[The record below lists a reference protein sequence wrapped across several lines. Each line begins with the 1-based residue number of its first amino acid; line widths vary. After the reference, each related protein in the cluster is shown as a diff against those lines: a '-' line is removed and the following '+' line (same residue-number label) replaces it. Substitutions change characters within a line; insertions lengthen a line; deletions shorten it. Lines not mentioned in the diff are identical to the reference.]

1 MLRPAMTRTPPLP
14 AAFGRYVLRE
24 RIAAGGMAE
33 VFRAGQPGFGG
44 FERSVAIK
52 RMFRHLAEDQDF
64 VTMLA
69 DEARIASQ
77 LSHPNIASILDF
89 GREGEDWFLA
99 YELVDGVD
107 LFRLLQRQF
116 EMGRDLPVPLVIHI
130 IAELASALDFAHARH
145 DADGSPMHI
154 VHRDVSPQ
162 NVLIGFQGEVKLT
175 DFGIAKAAAR
185 GTQTAVGQLKGKIYY
200 MSPEAA
206 RGEPVD
212 HRSDLFAAGILLYEL
227 LCTKPMY
234 EEPDARRLLE
244 AVSRAEVRWP
254 PEKMGRIPNAL
265 WAVAERALARHPDA
279 RYQSGREFREALLRV
294 ADEAHA
300 RADRDQ
306 LGAWVR
312 KAFQVSEDRPPVPVA
327 RTVAASVDHWASVVA
342 PAPGPTE
349 PERPRARAGGVSL
362 PRSTQSMSAHPGP
375 APAPRPAPAAAA
387 AATSAAS
394 PAPPQGAAASFDD
407 EDRTS
412 LLDSAEILRRLGEA
426 PAATDGEPPP
436 LPTVAAASPWA
447 EVERPSPSEPPP
459 LAPTA
464 APAGTPA
471 GGPTL
476 PLVGKSRPSGDIANP
491 PAAKVRRPSLLR
503 VAPQPAPA
511 PVEPPPAAA
520 ARPVAVASEP
530 PPASESATR
539 FVAAMDDDRPPPFST
554 PPGAPEP
561 PDAQQ
566 VANVRLDPD
575 DQPASWALISVTVG
589 VWSAVLVLGVYA
601 TLLLIR

>member
-1 MLRPAMTRTPPLP
+1 
-14 AAFGRYVLRE
+14 
-24 RIAAGGMAE
+24 MAE
-33 VFRAGQPGFGG
+33 VFRAGMPGFGG

-77 LSHPNIASILDF
+77 LSHPNIVSILDF

-116 EMGRDLPVPLVIHI
+116 EIGRDLPVPLAIHI

-162 NVLIGFQGEVKLT
+162 NVLIGFQGEIKLT

-185 GTQTAVGQLKGKIYY
+185 GTQTAAGQLKGKIYY

-234 EEPDARRLLE
+234 EETDARRLLE

-254 PEKMGRIPNAL
+254 ADKMGRIPNAL
-265 WAVAERALARHPDA
+265 WAVAERTLARHPDS
-279 RYQSGREFREALLRV
+279 RYQSGRELREALLRV

-300 RADRDQ
+300 RADREQ

-327 RTVAASVDHWASVVA
+327 RTIAASVDHWASVVA
-342 PAPGPTE
+342 PAPAPTE
-349 PERPRARAGGVSL
+349 PERPRARAAGVAL
-362 PRSTQSMSAHPGP
+362 PRSTQSFANQAG
-375 APAPRPAPAAAA
+375 APRPATPHAPAAP
-387 AATSAAS
+387 S
-394 PAPPQGAAASFDD
+394 SFDD

-412 LLDSAEILRRLGEA
+412 LLDSAEILRRLGEPSA
-426 PAATDGEPPP
+426 PADGEPPP

-447 EVERPSPSEPPP
+447 EAEQPSPSEPPV
-459 LAPTA
+459 LPTTA
-464 APAGTPA
+464 SPVAV
-471 GGPTL
+471 GPTL
-476 PLVGKSRPSGDIANP
+476 PLAGKTRPSAEIAAPP
-491 PAAKVRRPSLLR
+491 PARMRRPSLLR
-503 VAPQPAPA
+503 VAPQPAPGSDAMQSGPPTLPNPAVAA
-511 PVEPPPAAA
+511 PALPAVPSLPAPAPPRMPTPLPAQSPARVLPPAAPA
-520 ARPVAVASEP
+520 ARAAELV
-530 PPASESATR
+530 PASESATR
-539 FVAAMDDDRPPPFST
+539 FVTAMEDDAPARDGPVGDGGHDARPLVANQGPAAM
-554 PPGAPEP
+554 A
-561 PDAQQ
+561 
-566 VANVRLDPD
+566 LDPD
-575 DQPASWALISVTVG
+575 DQPASWALIGLTVG
-589 VWSAVLVLGVYA
+589 VWSAVLVLAAYA
-601 TLLLIR
+601 TLLLVR